1 MRPTRQYAWTFFY
14 FEDKRLITISS
25 TTWKYTVLG
34 TQYTIIVYIFKRG
47 DFYEQSIK
55 NFCWQYYS
63 FRFNSFSK
71 DEGQYIKPI
80 VIDGANNE
88 VENAILSVI
97 NTMENSKVTES
108 DNSYIRAEFSSDFF
122 GFVDD
127 VEFYF
132 PENESEKTIYI
143 RSAARL
149 GYSDFNVNRERIERI
164 RLRLE
169 TLKK

>member
-1 MRPTRQYAWTFFY
+1 MNKVSKIFASSIILSGLIALTGCSSSAPT
-14 FEDKRLITISS
+14 
-25 TTWKYTVLG
+25 LG
-34 TQYTIIVYIFKRG
+34 VENGQLMPCPSKPNCV
-47 DFYEQSIK
+47 
-55 NFCWQYYS
+55 
-63 FRFNSFSK
+63 NSFSK